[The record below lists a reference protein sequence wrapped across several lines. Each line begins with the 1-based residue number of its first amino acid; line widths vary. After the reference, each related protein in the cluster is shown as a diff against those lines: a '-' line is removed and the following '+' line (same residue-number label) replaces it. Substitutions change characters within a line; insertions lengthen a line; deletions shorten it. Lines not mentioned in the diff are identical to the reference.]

1 MLLRFAHAC
10 CAPLIRGG
18 MNVYDIVC
26 VKLFLLLLYS
36 QRLAFSRKSLKSRQP
51 LILHSNTKCPHIT
64 RANTHNSNWINYISA
79 TKDTEVGGIMVY
91 SLVLFHVTR
100 GHRYMHNTWIAEFAK
115 VLSHTTQ
122 SCIMYYGPTTS
133 VSRSSFPL
141 IITSLTIGS
150 SGSEAFSVL
159 ALANVIFDFL

>member
-1 MLLRFAHAC
+1 
-10 CAPLIRGG
+10 
-18 MNVYDIVC
+18 
-26 VKLFLLLLYS
+26 
-36 QRLAFSRKSLKSRQP
+36 
-51 LILHSNTKCPHIT
+51 
-64 RANTHNSNWINYISA
+64 
-79 TKDTEVGGIMVY
+79 
-91 SLVLFHVTR
+91 
-100 GHRYMHNTWIAEFAK
+100 MHNTWIAEFAK

-141 IITSLTIGS
+141 IMTSLTIGS